1 MGNPASLRFRA
12 RGTALVP
19 NFEYE
24 AAGVR
29 AFIGR
34 KKVEVQP
41 GQLGFAPLDEAVETP
56 YRQEYVKACKD
67 GDLWAADEAT
77 AKACGVK
84 FDPAFGVKSEKK
96 AAEK

>member
-1 MGNPASLRFRA
+1 MANPASLRFKA

-24 AAGVR
+24 LAGIR

-34 KKVEVQP
+34 EKVEVAP
-41 GQLGFAPLDEAVETP
+41 GQLGFAPLKEAVEVP
-56 YRQEYVKACKD
+56 CRAEYMKACKD

-84 FDPAFGVKSEKK
+84 FDPSFGEKPEKK
-96 AAEK
+96 ADK